1 MKILI
6 LGLGNELLSD
16 DGAGLLAARALSLE
30 LQGQA
35 EVIECSLSGLA
46 LLEVLMD
53 YDRAIILDATASG
66 KHPPGTIIELFPD
79 DLSAVISP
87 SPHYAGLPEMLALAK
102 QLEVDF
108 PSEIAIFA
116 LEVADPYTI
125 GGGLSE
131 KVREA
136 LPGLCAL
143 VRERVSEWVTVE
155 KQMNLQD
162 G

>member
-1 MKILI
+1 MKILV
-6 LGLGNELLSD
+6 LGLGNELISD
-16 DGAGLLAARALSLE
+16 DGAGLLAARALCPE

-53 YDRAIILDATASG
+53 YDRAIILDATATG
-66 KHPPGTIIELFPD
+66 KHPPGTIIELFPG
-79 DLSAVISP
+79 DLGIVISP

-102 QLEVDF
+102 QLNVDF
-108 PSEIAIFA
+108 PGEIAIFA

-131 KVREA
+131 KVQEA
-136 LPGLCAL
+136 LPHLCAL
-143 VRERVSEWVTVE
+143 VRERVHQWLEE
-155 KQMNLQD
+155 EICHA
-162 G
+162 